1 MKSANELGRFSLG
14 RKLALILVL
23 PLALSAIFIVEE
35 LYLGFLSIDEAEEIR
50 TLPPYF
56 DAMSNAITELQ
67 KERGMSAGYLSSGGA
82 KFSNELEQQQL
93 RTDKVIA
100 ALSTVRG
107 KVAPELSAGIDK
119 LMTEA
124 RDLGNTR
131 KRVALQSLGVPAV
144 IKLYSGFIGNVLDQV
159 GSVAS
164 TVEIG
169 EVAGMSVGYHAVLNV
184 KEAAG
189 VERALLAS
197 VYGSK
202 RVNLATFERILKLAE
217 SQSTNLHNFIS
228 GASEGQRKLMN
239 TVLTSSAYEEAVA
252 SREIVLNVFREN
264 MNATDFRRDPVE
276 VFAQQTQK
284 LDKLRIVEER
294 LQLDMFAKADRKS
307 AQAWNF
313 IIFIVAE
320 TLIAVSITV
329 FLATFLV
336 RSILGNVRNAL
347 AASRRLGSG
356 DLTQRAE
363 VKSRD
368 EVGLVLSS
376 LNDTKDRLV
385 GVIGDIQNTS
395 RELDV
400 GINDIA
406 SGNQNLSARTQEQAH
421 AVQAIN
427 DRVTAVSGSVVQSA
441 AKQADGDRMAREA
454 ATLTTGCTDMVLDL
468 YRSMDD
474 IKGSSKDIMTITSVI
489 DDIAFQTNLLSLNA
503 AVEAARAGEQG
514 KGFAVVAAEV
524 SQLAQRSSSA
534 ASEITDLIETSV
546 SKIKKGGAVAQN
558 ARRSLTEVQE
568 AVHAVSDLMHEL
580 SETSQAQADEIAHID
595 NMVDD
600 IEELTRRNASLV
612 EEVAAAS
619 AQLGQGSGEL
629 TRVTDFFKV

>member
-1 MKSANELGRFSLG
+1 MKSANGLGRFSLG
-14 RKLALILVL
+14 RKLALILLL

-35 LYLGFLSIDEAEEIR
+35 LYIGFLSIEEAEEIR

-67 KERGMSAGYLSSGGA
+67 KERGMSAGFLSSGGA
-82 KFSNELEQQQL
+82 KFNSELEQQQR

-100 ALSTVRG
+100 ELATVRG
-107 KVAPELSAGIDK
+107 KVAPELSAGIEK
-119 LMTEA
+119 LMADA
-124 RDLGNTR
+124 RELGNTR
-131 KRVALQSLGVPAV
+131 KRVALQSLGVPAA
-144 IKLYSGFIGNVLDQV
+144 IKLYSDFIAQILNQV
-159 GSVAS
+159 GAVAR
-164 TVEIG
+164 TIEIG

-202 RVNLATFERILKLAE
+202 AVTLGTFERIIKLAQ
-217 SQSTNLHNFIS
+217 SQSTNLQNFVS
-228 GASEGQRKLMN
+228 SASEGQRKLMN

-252 SREIVLNVFREN
+252 SREIVLNVFREGLKGD
-264 MNATDFRRDPVE
+264 TFRRDPVE

-294 LQLDMFAKADRKS
+294 LQLDMYAKADTKS

-313 IIFIVAE
+313 IIFIIAE

-356 DLTQRAE
+356 DLTKRSE

-376 LNDTKDRLV
+376 LNETKDHLV

-400 GINDIA
+400 GINEIA
-406 SGNQNLSARTQEQAH
+406 VGNQNLSQRTQEQAQ
-421 AVQAIN
+421 AVQTIN
-427 DRVTAVSGSVVQSA
+427 DRVTAVSESVVQSA

-454 ATLTTGCTDMVLDL
+454 YELTAGCTGMVLDL

-474 IKGSSKDIMTITSVI
+474 IKASSKDIITITSVI

-503 AVEAARAGEQG
+503 AVEAARAGEMG

-534 ASEITDLIETSV
+534 ASEISGLIETSV
-546 SKIKKGGAVAQN
+546 GKIKKGGAVAQN
-558 ARRSLTEVQE
+558 ARKSLTEVQE
-568 AVHAVSDLMHEL
+568 AVHAVSALMHEL
-580 SETSQAQADEIAHID
+580 SETSQAQAEEIGHID

-619 AQLGQGSGEL
+619 ETLGQGSGEL
-629 TRVTDFFKV
+629 TRVTAFFKV